1 MPARPDASPVDRR
14 PVSDVAFTPSVKA
27 AQTRRGSRAAY
38 ARMEDGRGWAD
49 RIDARLAAFIAE
61 RDSFYLGTTNAEGQP
76 YIQHRG
82 GPPGFLKVLDERTLG
97 FADYA
102 GNQQYITLG
111 NLSDNPKAF
120 IFLMDYAQ
128 QRRVKIW
135 GTARVIEDVPE
146 LLERLADPGVKAE
159 RVILFTVEAWDLN
172 CRQHIT
178 PRYTRREIEAIGQTP
193 EGGPAPGSGA

>member
-1 MPARPDASPVDRR
+1 MAVRSKAGIVDHR
-14 PVSDVAFTPSVKA
+14 PVSDIAFTPSVKA
-27 AQTRRGSRAAY
+27 AQAERGSRPAY
-38 ARMEDGRGWAD
+38 ARMEEGRGWPD

-82 GPPGFLKVLDERTLG
+82 GPPGFLKVLDARTLG

-102 GNQQYITLG
+102 GNRQYITLG
-111 NLSDNPKAF
+111 NLADNPKAF
-120 IFLMDYAQ
+120 MFLMDYAR

-135 GTARVIEDVPE
+135 GSARVVESDPE
-146 LLERLADPGVKAE
+146 LLVQLADPGVEAE
-159 RVILFTVEAWDLN
+159 RAILFTVEAWDLN

-178 PRYTRREIEAIGQTP
+178 PRYTRREIEAMA
-193 EGGPAPGSGA
+193 PAPVMPGGSAG